1 MPIYEYQCVDCS
13 HAFETMQKFSDE
25 PIKVCPKCSGKN
37 VSKLISQSSFTLKG
51 GGWFKSGYSSC
62 EKKEEVKA
70 KADEAGTKPPCSGCP
85 SC

>member
-1 MPIYEYQCVDCS
+1 MPIYEYQCADCS

-37 VSKLISQSSFTLKG
+37 VSKLISQSSFVLKG
-51 GGWFKSGYSSC
+51 GGWFKSAGASC

-70 KADEAGTKPPCSGCP
+70 KADEAGAKPPCSGCP